1 MRVRGKRRS
10 GFCMIKFIATDL
22 DGTLLDPRGVLPN
35 EIFPLVARLS
45 ECGILFA
52 PASGRQ
58 YANLKKL
65 FFPVWEKTIFICENG
80 ALVRQGDK
88 TLYLNALSAAPI
100 KGILDAV
107 RRTDGLFPILCGADN
122 AYIENKEEP
131 FRTRARG
138 PYSNCIEL
146 QSLDEAIER
155 EPVCKISVYNARSA
169 QEQGMKVL
177 PPFLEGLKLT
187 LSGEHWCD
195 ISAATADKG
204 EAVKEIQKQLGLAPD
219 ECMAFGDH
227 MNDLGLL
234 RACTHSRAVEN
245 AYPPVRAAA
254 AGVVPSNAEYGVLKT
269 IAALLRERE
278 KENIHV

>member
-107 RRTDGLFPILCGADN
+107 RRTEGLFPILCGADN

-169 QEQGMKVL
+169 QEQSMKVL
-177 PPFLEGLKLT
+177 PPF
-187 LSGEHWCD
+187 
-195 ISAATADKG
+195 
-204 EAVKEIQKQLGLAPD
+204 
-219 ECMAFGDH
+219 
-227 MNDLGLL
+227 
-234 RACTHSRAVEN
+234 
-245 AYPPVRAAA
+245 
-254 AGVVPSNAEYGVLKT
+254 
-269 IAALLRERE
+269 
-278 KENIHV
+278 

>member
-107 RRTDGLFPILCGADN
+107 RRTEGLFPILCGADN

-169 QEQGMKVL
+169 QEQHAV
-177 PPFLEGLKLT
+177 FLQQ
-187 LSGEHWCD
+187 
-195 ISAATADKG
+195 KG
-204 EAVKEIQKQLGLAPD
+204 HPAKER
-219 ECMAFGDH
+219 C
-227 MNDLGLL
+227 
-234 RACTHSRAVEN
+234 
-245 AYPPVRAAA
+245 
-254 AGVVPSNAEYGVLKT
+254 
-269 IAALLRERE
+269 
-278 KENIHV
+278 